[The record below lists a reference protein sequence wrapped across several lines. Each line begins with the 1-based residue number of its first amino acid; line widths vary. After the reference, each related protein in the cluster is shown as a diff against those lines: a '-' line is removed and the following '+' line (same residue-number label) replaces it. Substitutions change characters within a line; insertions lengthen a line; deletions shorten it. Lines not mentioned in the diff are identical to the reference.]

1 MRYSSLENLKN
12 NPPHADIYMTGS
24 DQVWGPVSTGVY
36 DSAYFL
42 SYVPDQLKKIAE
54 VSEEL
59 ISQRKYYKNI
69 PNGYQDTS
77 MYQLEKTVL

>member
-1 MRYSSLENLKN
+1 
-12 NPPHADIYMTGS
+12 MTGS

-42 SYVPDQLKKIAE
+42 SYVPDRLKKIAYAS
-54 VSEEL
+54 SEEL

>member
-1 MRYSSLENLKN
+1 
-12 NPPHADIYMTGS
+12 MTGS

-42 SYVPDQLKKIAE
+42 SYVPDRLKRLHTPE

-69 PNGYQDTS
+69 PNGYQDTN